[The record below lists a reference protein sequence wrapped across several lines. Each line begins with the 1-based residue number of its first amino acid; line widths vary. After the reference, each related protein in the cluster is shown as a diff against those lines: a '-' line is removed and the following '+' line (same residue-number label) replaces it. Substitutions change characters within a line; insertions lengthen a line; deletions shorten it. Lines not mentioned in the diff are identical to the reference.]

1 MTWLRIAVAG
11 LALAGLSYLAWW
23 DVTHPEITFF
33 GAFLIAQGPSLAA
46 LLAIA
51 LRGYSI
57 AQGGIPY
64 PAMLRANGLALSGSI
79 FVPARLS
86 ELGKPFY
93 FFAIAGYPRSQGMAL
108 VFEERIWDIVAVA
121 ALCITTLLLAG
132 DRTDHVGLVAATW
145 TLSGMAMAGFV
156 ALFTLPRLAHR
167 LPLLA
172 RIEAPLRLLRRHT
185 LRDVAMHLVQSGAI
199 WGFSFSILVV
209 AYTFSGLPHL
219 DLLQLLFLFVA
230 STLGLVVSVTP
241 GGLGTY
247 EGSIVAILT
256 SYGVEWDAA
265 LAFAVGFR
273 FCWMGL
279 PLAAGLAALWIDG
292 PILARRRAREDN
304 AA

>member
-1 MTWLRIAVAG
+1 MIWLRMAVAG
-11 LALAGLSYLAWW
+11 FALAGLTYLAWW

-33 GAFLIAQGPSLAA
+33 WAFLVAQGPSLAA

-51 LRGYSI
+51 LRGYTI
-57 AQGGIPY
+57 AQGSIPY
-64 PAMLRANGLALSGSI
+64 PAMLRANGLALSGSL

-93 FFAIAGYPRSQGMAL
+93 FFAIASYPTSRGMAL
-108 VFEERIWDIVAVA
+108 VFEERIWDFVAVA
-121 ALCITTLLLAG
+121 GLCITTLLLAG
-132 DRTDHVGLVAATW
+132 DRAGQVGLVAAAW
-145 TLSGMAMAGFV
+145 TMSGLALAGMV
-156 ALFTLPRLAHR
+156 VLFTLPRLAHR

-172 RIEAPLRLLRRHT
+172 RFEAPLRLLRRHT
-185 LRDVAMHLVQSGAI
+185 TRDVALHIVQSGAI
-199 WGFSFSILVV
+199 WMFSFSILVV
-209 AYTFSGLPHL
+209 AYAFSGLPQL

-256 SYGVEWDAA
+256 SYGVDWDAA

-273 FCWMGL
+273 FCWMLL
-279 PLAAGLAALWIDG
+279 PLAVGLAAFWIDG
-292 PILARRRAREDN
+292 PILAGRRVREKN
-304 AA
+304 SA